1 MSTGYIPQEILD
13 EIVARCDIVS
23 VINEYVPL
31 KRRGSNYQGLC
42 PFHNE
47 KTPSFSVSPAKQ
59 IFHCF
64 GCGKGGNVFRFVM
77 EIEGISFVEA
87 VEKLAKRAGVKLPE
101 KEMTLQQRKAL
112 EQRKRYQQINELAA
126 RYYHSVLM
134 NSAMGQPYRAY
145 LKQRQIQESTIETFR
160 LGATP
165 AGWDNLYREMKK
177 RNITDQELLD
187 LGLISPTKKGT
198 YVDRFRQRLMFPIC
212 DEKGTVIAFG
222 GRIID
227 KDSSPQK
234 YLNSPDT
241 PLFHKSR
248 TLYGLHLA
256 RSGIRNADQAI
267 IVEGYMDVISCH
279 QYGITNAIAPLGTAF
294 TAEQGKLLMRNTYQV
309 GISFDGDAAGT
320 KATMRCLNILSDLGC
335 TARVIQIPDNA
346 DPDEYLKKYGKEAF
360 EQLIST
366 GQELIMYK
374 IAKYMETTNTDT
386 ITGKMKVVSLLLP
399 DLQKMQS
406 AVARESAIRE
416 ISQKLQVSEKAI
428 WDELKQQQNV
438 ADTIGSMEQKY
449 SNKEDRK
456 ALQEN
461 ERPKGNIENKLER
474 NILHI
479 VFEHPE
485 LLSEV
490 ERFGGASLFSESA
503 VTLYQDFQES
513 VRRAGK
519 VESTAI
525 PQERGQLLADIL
537 MEELYVTDMDKALW
551 ESLVQ
556 LKQEQLDRQYQD
568 VMSEMGRLSKTTN
581 KARQEKKENLEE
593 ILEAANEMQ
602 KALLMKL
609 DAILREKK
617 EYETLNANYQ
627 ERRNSR

>member
-320 KATMRCLNILSDLGC
+320 KATMRCLDILSDLGC

-399 DLQKMQS
+399 DLQKLQS